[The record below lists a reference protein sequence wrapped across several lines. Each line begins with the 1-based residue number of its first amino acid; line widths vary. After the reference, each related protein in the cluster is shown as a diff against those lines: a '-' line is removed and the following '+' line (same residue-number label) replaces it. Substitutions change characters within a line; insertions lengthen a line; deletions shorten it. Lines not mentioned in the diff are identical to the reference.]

1 MGKKED
7 DNSSV
12 EKRSIG
18 SMDVES
24 KKKKEGFP
32 LQVGFILGNEFCER
46 YSYYG
51 MRTVLVLYLSS
62 DLIGWDEN
70 TATAV
75 YHAFTV
81 LAYLFPLLGA
91 IIADSSWGKYW
102 TIFWLSIVYA
112 IGSGI
117 NMMSAIKPIGGDNL
131 AVHAALASV
140 GLFVIAFG
148 TGGIKPCVSAFGGDQ
163 FSDDQEDY
171 RKSFFSLFYFA
182 INAGSLVST
191 FVSPLIRSE
200 VSCFGD
206 ECYALAFGIPTA
218 LMVVAILLFAIG
230 TPYYKRVEP
239 EGNIFL
245 EVSRVIGYALKVRG
259 KVPSKERNKEHW
271 LDYAEDGTRERTQ
284 IIRDIKY
291 VLNVLVIYIPLP
303 LFWSLF
309 DQQGSRWTLQAVRM
323 NGVIGDV
330 VILPDQIQ
338 LCNPLMIIA
347 LIPLFEVTLYRWL
360 RAKNINFSP
369 LKRMGLGMWL
379 AGLAFVVAAIIQTM
393 INENLTLTP
402 RKGETTLRVLNG
414 VDLDCNL
421 KMGGSIY
428 NWNTEEPMVMFMQAS
443 DTLENMINEGKYT
456 IEASCPGYTTFEAEI
471 DLLGEKAYDAIMY
484 KDGTNIIAGKVVERN
499 VKKSQSGNAIFSVAN
514 AYNENIEVSMVIKGK
529 NDKKMDLMPGMK
541 YEFEELKQT
550 DGPFTLNVKAGS
562 DEYTAEIRPKTGA
575 DYTYLVAPRENQNNF
590 KDIYE
595 NDVNIFWMVPQY
607 FIITLGEVFLSVT
620 GLEFAYSQAPQSM
633 KSVLQSFWLLTVS
646 IGNIIVLIV
655 AELSLI
661 PNQADEYYLFAGLIA
676 FAALIFLW
684 LAIRYEYV
692 DESEFRRDDSDSD
705 DDVSSVTSSN
715 MSEKPMKKKEKKTY
729 DNQAFVKNTQL

>member
-12 EKRSIG
+12 EKRSIE

-163 FSDDQEDY
+163 FSDDQDDY

-271 LDYAEDGTRERTQ
+271 LDYAEDGTRERSQ

-291 VLNVLVIYIPLP
+291 VLKVLVIYIPLP

-330 VILPDQIQ
+330 LILPDQIQ

-379 AGLAFVVAAIIQTM
+379 AGLAFVVAAIIQNM

-421 KMGGSIY
+421 TMGGSIY

-443 DTLENMINEGKYT
+443 DTLEDMINEGKYT
-456 IEASCPGYTTFEAEI
+456 IEASCPDYTTFEAEI

-484 KDGTNIIAGKVVERN
+484 KDGTNIAGKVVERN

-562 DEYTAEIRPKTGA
+562 EEYTDEINPFTGA
-575 DYTYLVAPRENQNNF
+575 DYTYLVAPGKNNYNF

-633 KSVLQSFWLLTVS
+633 KAVLQSFWLLTVS

-715 MSEKPMKKKEKKTY
+715 MSEKPMKKKEKKAY

>member
-12 EKRSIG
+12 EKRSIE

-163 FSDDQEDY
+163 FSDDQDDY

-271 LDYAEDGTRERTQ
+271 LDYAEDGTRERSQ

-291 VLNVLVIYIPLP
+291 VLKVLVIYIPLP

-330 VILPDQIQ
+330 LILPDQIQ

-379 AGLAFVVAAIIQTM
+379 AGLAFVVAAIIQNM

-421 KMGGSIY
+421 TMGGSIY

-443 DTLENMINEGKYT
+443 DTLEDMINEGKYT
-456 IEASCPGYTTFEAEI
+456 IEASCPDYTTFEAEI

-484 KDGTNIIAGKVVERN
+484 KDGTNIAGKVVERN

-562 DEYTAEIRPKTGA
+562 EEYTDEINPFTGA
-575 DYTYLVAPRENQNNF
+575 DYTYLVAPGKNHYNF

-633 KSVLQSFWLLTVS
+633 KAVLQSFWLLTVS

-715 MSEKPMKKKEKKTY
+715 MSEKPMKKKEKKAY

>member
-1 MGKKED
+1 
-7 DNSSV
+7 
-12 EKRSIG
+12 
-18 SMDVES
+18 
-24 KKKKEGFP
+24 
-32 LQVGFILGNEFCER
+32 
-46 YSYYG
+46 

-163 FSDDQEDY
+163 FSDDQDDY

-200 VSCFGD
+200 VSCFDD

-230 TPYYKRVEP
+230 TPYYRRVEP
-239 EGNIFL
+239 EGNVFVQ
-245 EVSRVIGYALKVRG
+245 VSRVIGYALKARG
-259 KVPSKERNKEHW
+259 KVPSNERNKEHW
-271 LDYAEDGTRERTQ
+271 LDYAADGTRERDQ

-291 VLNVLVIYIPLP
+291 VFNVLVIYIPLP

-330 VILPDQIQ
+330 LILPDQIQ

-379 AGLAFVVAAIIQTM
+379 AGLAFVVAAIVQTM
-393 INENLTLTP
+393 INENLTQTP

-414 VDLDCNL
+414 VDPGCSLT
-421 KMGGSIY
+421 MGGNIY
-428 NWNTEEPMVMFMQAS
+428 NWNTEMPVVAFMEAS
-443 DTLENMINEGKYT
+443 GTLEEMIDEGRYT
-456 IEASCPGYTTFEAEI
+456 IEASCPGYATFETEF
-471 DLLGEKAYDAIMY
+471 DLLGEKAYDAVMY
-484 KDGTNIIAGKVVERN
+484 KDGSSIAGKVVERN
-499 VKKSQSGNAIFSVAN
+499 VKKSQSGNAIFSVVN

-529 NDKKMDLMPGMK
+529 NDVKMDLMPGTK

-550 DGPFTLNVKAGS
+550 DGPFTLNVKAGGDDYT
-562 DEYTAEIRPKTGA
+562 DEIEPLTGA
-575 DYTYLVAPRENQNNF
+575 DYTYLVAPGKNHERF
-590 KDIYE
+590 TDIYE
-595 NDVNIFWMVPQY
+595 NDISIFWMVPQY
-607 FIITLGEVFLSVT
+607 FIITLGEVFLSVA

-676 FAALIFLW
+676 FAALVFLW
-684 LAIRYEYV
+684 LATRYKYV
-692 DESEFRRDDSDSD
+692 DENEFRRDDSDSSD

-715 MSEKPMKKKEKKTY
+715 MSEKPQEKKEKKAY

>member
-12 EKRSIG
+12 EKRSIE

-163 FSDDQEDY
+163 FSDDQDDY

-271 LDYAEDGTRERTQ
+271 LDYAEDGTRERSQ

-291 VLNVLVIYIPLP
+291 VLKVLVIYIPLP

-330 VILPDQIQ
+330 LILPDQIQ

-379 AGLAFVVAAIIQTM
+379 AGLAFVVAAIIQNM

-414 VDLDCNL
+414 VDLNCNL
-421 KMGGSIY
+421 TMGGSIY

-443 DTLENMINEGKYT
+443 DTLEDMINEGKYT
-456 IEASCPGYTTFEAEI
+456 IEASCPGHTPFEAEI

-484 KDGTNIIAGKVVERN
+484 KDGTNIAGKVVERN

-562 DEYTAEIRPKTGA
+562 DEYTGEIEALTGA
-575 DYTYLVAPRENQNNF
+575 DYTYLVAPGENYYNF

-715 MSEKPMKKKEKKTY
+715 MSEKPMKKKEKKAY

>member
-12 EKRSIG
+12 EKRSIE

-163 FSDDQEDY
+163 FSDDQDDY

-271 LDYAEDGTRERTQ
+271 LDYAEDGTRERSQ

-291 VLNVLVIYIPLP
+291 VLKVLVIYIPLP

-330 VILPDQIQ
+330 LILPDQIQ

-379 AGLAFVVAAIIQTM
+379 AGLAFVVAAIIQNM

-421 KMGGSIY
+421 TMGGSIY

-443 DTLENMINEGKYT
+443 DTLEDMINEGKYT
-456 IEASCPGYTTFEAEI
+456 IEASCPDYTTFEAEI

-484 KDGTNIIAGKVVERN
+484 KDGTNIAGKVVERN

-562 DEYTAEIRPKTGA
+562 EEYTDEINPFTGA
-575 DYTYLVAPRENQNNF
+575 DYTYLVAPGKNHYNF

-633 KSVLQSFWLLTVS
+633 KAVLQSFWLLTVS

-715 MSEKPMKKKEKKTY
+715 ISEKPIDKKEKKAY

>member
-1 MGKKED
+1 
-7 DNSSV
+7 
-12 EKRSIG
+12 
-18 SMDVES
+18 
-24 KKKKEGFP
+24 
-32 LQVGFILGNEFCER
+32 
-46 YSYYG
+46 
-51 MRTVLVLYLSS
+51 
-62 DLIGWDEN
+62 
-70 TATAV
+70 
-75 YHAFTV
+75 
-81 LAYLFPLLGA
+81 LGA

-163 FSDDQEDY
+163 FSDDQDDY

-271 LDYAEDGTRERTQ
+271 LDYAEDGTRERSQ

-291 VLNVLVIYIPLP
+291 VLKVLVIYIPLP

-330 VILPDQIQ
+330 LILPDQIQ

-379 AGLAFVVAAIIQTM
+379 AGLAFVVAAIIQNM

-421 KMGGSIY
+421 TMGGSIY

-443 DTLENMINEGKYT
+443 DTLEDMINEGKYT
-456 IEASCPGYTTFEAEI
+456 IEASCPDYTTFEAEI

-484 KDGTNIIAGKVVERN
+484 KDGTNIAGKVVERN

-562 DEYTAEIRPKTGA
+562 EEYTDEINPFTGA
-575 DYTYLVAPRENQNNF
+575 DYTYLVAPGKNHYNF

-715 MSEKPMKKKEKKTY
+715 MSEKPMKKKEKKAY